1 MVFDTPFGFTIVGL
15 VVFLIAYS
23 IYSKIIDRKVWSPD
37 RSRPTPAHVYADG
50 VEFFPVG
57 RFVLYG
63 FQWNSIAALGPIIG
77 PGTAALAFG
86 WLPAFLWIL
95 FAALLIGWVQDYSA
109 MFLSVRK
116 EGRSFGPL
124 AYEMLGPTPRKL
136 LLGFLLFYLLLINAA
151 FLFVVATVMN
161 AFPGSFWSLLVL
173 VIASVITGHLLFKV
187 KMNVAPVTILAVVL
201 QAIGIALGSTV
212 LANVPPP
219 GTFVFTPPPQGVAPA
234 ANPYTYWLIP
244 LVAILVLGSLLPM
257 PRLITPMNYIA
268 YYSLIPAVI
277 LLTVGALVSPAT
289 GVKLQVPDFRGWAE
303 VVTVGPLWPA
313 LFVTIACGAISGWH
327 SLVSTGLTS
336 KQIDVETD
344 IRPVGAGAMI
354 TENLVG
360 LTALAAWCSIPLL
373 TVAGGASPG
382 NFVVG
387 ATTLTSPLLGGEAAA
402 PFLRIFFANY
412 MVGMAVTILTILGR
426 FWRVTMAEVFGG
438 TPLSILGNKLVA
450 SILGFVLPI
459 IFVLTGSWNNIWL
472 YFGGTNQLLA
482 GFALLIVGLFLY
494 TQKRF
499 HWYTT
504 IPGIFMMA
512 TTLAAIAYQ
521 TYVFGAA
528 LAGADLARLGPGLLH
543 VTQRIVLNSVGYG
556 GIIAINAFSTVVGA
570 IMFIIGLAMAIY
582 FVRGFR
588 RAAKVEVKA

>member
-1 MVFDTPFGFTIVGL
+1 MVLDTPLGFTVIGL
-15 VVFLIAYS
+15 VAFLVAYMV
-23 IYSKIIDRKVWSPD
+23 YSKVIDRKVWSPD
-37 RSRPTPAHVYADG
+37 PKRPTPAHVYTDG

-77 PGTAALAFG
+77 PGVAALAFG

-95 FAALLIGWVQDYSA
+95 FAALFIGWVQDYSA
-109 MFLSVRK
+109 IFLSVRK
-116 EGRSFGPL
+116 EGRSFGPM
-124 AYEMLGPTPRKL
+124 AYELLGPTPRKL

-173 VIASVITGHLLFKV
+173 VIAAVITGHLLFKV
-187 KMNVAPVTILAVVL
+187 KMSVAPVTVLAVIL
-201 QAIGIALGSTV
+201 QAIGIALGATV
-212 LANVPPP
+212 LSAVPPP
-219 GTFVFTPPPQGVAPA
+219 GTFVFTPPPPGVAPA

-244 LVAILVLGSLLPM
+244 LVVILILGSLLPM

-277 LLTVGALVSPAT
+277 LLVIGALISPAT
-289 GVKLQVPDFRGWAE
+289 GVMIQVPAFRGWSE
-303 VVTVGPLWPA
+303 LVTVGPLWPA

-360 LTALAAWCSIPLL
+360 LTALAAWVSIPLL
-373 TVAGGASPG
+373 TVAGGAAPG

-387 ATTLTSPLLGGEAAA
+387 ATKLTSPLLGGEAAI

-438 TPLSILGNKLVA
+438 TPLSILGNKIVA
-450 SILGFVLPI
+450 SVLGFVFPI
-459 IFVLTGSWNNIWL
+459 AFVLTGSWNNIWL

-494 TQKRF
+494 AQKRF
-499 HWYTT
+499 HWYST
-504 IPGIFMMA
+504 IPGIFMML
-512 TTLAAIAYQ
+512 TTLGAILYQ
-521 TYVFGAA
+521 TIVFARAMAGED
-528 LAGADLARLGPGLLH
+528 LAGLGPGLLH
-543 VTQRIVLNSVGYG
+543 VTQRILQNTAGYG
-556 GIIAINAFSTVVGA
+556 AVVGINAFSTIVGA
-570 IMFIIGLAMAIY
+570 IMFVIGLAMAIY
-582 FVRGFR
+582 FIRGFS
-588 RAAKVEVKA
+588 RAMRGEVRA

>member
-23 IYSKIIDRKVWSPD
+23 VYSKIIDRKVWSPD

-173 VIASVITGHLLFKV
+173 VIAAVITGHLLFKV

-219 GTFVFTPPPQGVAPA
+219 GTFVFTPPPEGVAAA

-303 VVTVGPLWPA
+303 VFTVGPLWPA

-327 SLVSTGLTS
+327 SLISTGLTS

-360 LTALAAWCSIPLL
+360 LTALAAWSSIPLL
-373 TVAGGASPG
+373 TAAGGASPG
-382 NFVVG
+382 NFVLG

-438 TPLSILGNKLVA
+438 TPLSILGNKLIA

-459 IFVLTGSWNNIWL
+459 IFVLTGSWTNIWL

-504 IPGIFMMA
+504 IPGIFMMV

-521 TYVFGAA
+521 TYVFADATVGAK
-528 LAGADLARLGPGLLH
+528 LLH
-543 VTQRIVLNSVGYG
+543 PTQNILKNAG
-556 GIIAINAFSTVVGA
+556 GILAVQGINGFSTVVGA
-570 IMFIIGLAMAIY
+570 IMFIIGLAMAVY

-588 RAAKVEVKA
+588 RAAKIEVKA

>member
-1 MVFDTPFGFTIVGL
+1 MVFDTPLGFTLVGI
-15 VVFLIAYS
+15 VVFLFAYTV
-23 IYSKIIDRKVWSPD
+23 YSKIIDRKVWSPD
-37 RSRPTPAHVYADG
+37 RSKPTPAHMYADG

-95 FAALLIGWVQDYSA
+95 FAALLIGWVQDYSSI
-109 MFLSVRK
+109 FLSVRK

-124 AYEMLGPTPRKL
+124 AYEMLGPTPRRL
-136 LLGFLLFYLLLINAA
+136 LLGFLLLYLLLIKAA
-151 FLFVVATVMN
+151 FIFVVGTTMN

-173 VIASVITGHLLFKV
+173 VIAAMITGHLLFRM
-187 KMNVAPVTILAVVL
+187 KMSVGPVTILAIVL
-201 QAIGIALGSTV
+201 QAIGIALGATILS
-212 LANVPPP
+212 AVPPP
-219 GTFVFTPPPQGVAPA
+219 GTFVFTPPPPGVAPA
-234 ANPYTYWLIP
+234 ANPYTYWLVP
-244 LVAILVLGSLLPM
+244 LVAILILGSLLPM

-268 YYSLIPAVI
+268 YYSLIPAVL
-277 LLTVGALVSPAT
+277 LLTIGALVSPAT
-289 GVKLQVPDFRGWAE
+289 GVKIQVPEFRGWAE

-327 SLVSTGLTS
+327 SLVSTGITS
-336 KQIDVETD
+336 KQVDVETD

-360 LTALAAWCSIPLL
+360 LSALAAWAAIPLL
-373 TVAGGASPG
+373 TIPGGASPG
-382 NFVVG
+382 NFVLG
-387 ATTLTSPLLGGEAAA
+387 ATTLTSPLMGGEAAT
-402 PFLRIFFANY
+402 PFLRVFFANY

-438 TPLSILGNKLVA
+438 TPLSILGNKYIA
-450 SILGFVLPI
+450 SVLGFVFPI
-459 IFVLTGSWNNIWL
+459 AFVLTGSWTNIWL

-482 GFALLIVGLFLY
+482 GFALLIVGLFLF
-494 TQKRF
+494 TQRKF

-512 TTLAAIAYQ
+512 TTLAAIFYQ
-521 TYVFGAA
+521 TTIFARA
-528 LAGADLARLGPGLLH
+528 LAGENLAGLGPGLLH
-543 VTQRIVLNSVGYG
+543 VTQRIVQNTVGYG
-556 GIIAINAFSTVVGA
+556 GVVAINAFSTVVGVA
-570 IMFIIGLAMAIY
+570 MFIIGLAMAIY

-588 RAAKVEVKA
+588 KAAKVEIKA

>member
-1 MVFDTPFGFTIVGL
+1 MVFDTPLGFTLVGI
-15 VVFLIAYS
+15 VVFLFAYTV
-23 IYSKIIDRKVWSPD
+23 YSKIVDRKVWSPD
-37 RSRPTPAHVYADG
+37 KSRPTPAHVYADG

-77 PGTAALAFG
+77 PGVATLAFG

-95 FAALLIGWVQDYSA
+95 FAALFIGWVQDYSSI
-109 MFLSVRK
+109 FLSVRK

-124 AYEMLGPTPRKL
+124 AYELLGPTPRKL

-173 VIASVITGHLLFKV
+173 VIAAMITGHLLFRV
-187 KMNVAPVTILAVVL
+187 KMSVAPVTVLAVIL
-201 QAIGIALGSTV
+201 QAIGIALGATILSE
-212 LANVPPP
+212 VPPP
-219 GTFVFTPPPQGVAPA
+219 GTFVFTPPPPGVPA
-234 ANPYTYWLIP
+234 GANPYTYWLVP
-244 LVAILVLGSLLPM
+244 LVAILMLGSLLPM

-268 YYSLIPAVI
+268 YYSLIPAV
-277 LLTVGALVSPAT
+277 LLLAIGALVSPAT
-289 GVKLQVPDFRGWAE
+289 GVKLQVPAFRGWAE

-344 IRPVGAGAMI
+344 VRPVGAGAMI

-360 LTALAAWCSIPLL
+360 LTALAAWASIPLL

-382 NFVVG
+382 NFVLG
-387 ATTLTSPLLGGEAAA
+387 ATTLTSPVVGGKPVE

-438 TPLSILGNKLVA
+438 TPLSILGNKFVA
-450 SILGFVLPI
+450 AVLGFVFPI
-459 IFVLTGSWNNIWL
+459 AFVLTGSWNNIWL

-494 TQKRF
+494 TQRRF

-504 IPGIFMMA
+504 IPGIFMMV
-512 TTLAAIAYQ
+512 TTLGAILYQ
-521 TYVFGAA
+521 TTVFARAMAGEN
-528 LAGADLARLGPGLLH
+528 LAGLGPGILH
-543 VTQRIVLNSVGYG
+543 ATQRILQTSLGYG
-556 GIIAINAFSTVVGA
+556 AVVGINAFSTAVGA
-570 IMFIIGLAMAIY
+570 IMFVIGLAMAIY
-582 FVRGFR
+582 FIRGFR
-588 RAAKVEVKA
+588 KAVKVEVKA

>member
-1 MVFDTPFGFTIVGL
+1 MVFDTPFGFTVVGI
-15 VVFLIAYS
+15 VVFLFAYMV
-23 IYSKIIDRKVWSPD
+23 YSKIIDRKVWSPD
-37 RSRPTPAHVYADG
+37 RSRPTPAHMYADG

-109 MFLSVRK
+109 IFLSVRK

-124 AYEMLGPTPRKL
+124 AYEMLGPTPRRL
-136 LLGFLLFYLLLINAA
+136 LLGFLLLYLLLINAA
-151 FLFVVATVMN
+151 FLFVVATTMN

-173 VIASVITGHLLFKV
+173 VIAAMITGHLLFRL
-187 KMNVAPVTILAVVL
+187 KMSVGPVTLLAVFL
-201 QAIGIALGSTV
+201 QAVGIALGATILS
-212 LANVPPP
+212 NVPPP
-219 GTFVFTPPPQGVAPA
+219 GTFVFTPPPPGVAPA
-234 ANPYTYWLIP
+234 ANPYTYWLVP
-244 LVAILVLGSLLPM
+244 LVAILILGSLLPM

-268 YYSLIPAVI
+268 YYSLIPAVL
-277 LLTVGALVSPAT
+277 LLTIGALVSPLT
-289 GVKLQVPDFRGWAE
+289 GVKLQVPEFRGWAE

-360 LTALAAWCSIPLL
+360 LSALAAWSSIPLL
-373 TVAGGASPG
+373 TIAGEASPG
-382 NFVVG
+382 NFVLG
-387 ATTLTSPLLGGEAAA
+387 ATTLTSFLVGGEAAV
-402 PFLRIFFANY
+402 PFLRVFFANY

-438 TPLSILGNKLVA
+438 TPLSILGNKFIA
-450 SILGFVLPI
+450 SVLGFVFPI
-459 IFVLTGSWNNIWL
+459 AFVLTGSWTNIWL

-494 TQKRF
+494 TQRKF

-504 IPGIFMMA
+504 IPGIFMMV

-521 TYVFGAA
+521 TSIFARA
-528 LAGADLARLGPGLLH
+528 LAGENLAGLGPGLLH
-543 VTQRIVLNSVGYG
+543 ATQSIVLNAAGPG
-556 GIIAINAFSTVVGA
+556 GLIAINAFSTVVGA
-570 IMFIIGLAMAIY
+570 VMFVIGLAMTLY
-582 FVRGFR
+582 FIRGFR
-588 RAAKVEVKA
+588 KAAKVEVKA